1 MSQNHWD
8 NLIIQ
13 LKALESL
20 FFLTPTRTTEKSE
33 SAITSVIMEK
43 VKYLQQYVPRSL
55 LTY

>member
-13 LKALESL
+13 LKVLELL
-20 FFLTPTRTTEKSE
+20 FFLTPTKTTEKFE

-43 VKYLQQYVPRSL
+43 VKYLQQ
-55 LTY
+55 